1 VIIDL
6 EWEKGSFIMGH
17 AVGKEI
23 FRRLGT
29 KIDNLPLRAPWNKA
43 FFELLKGL
51 YSEKEADVV
60 VKMPY
65 GMSDLNRIAQV
76 TKYESSDLSKIF
88 KGLCSKGLVI
98 DMWINDAYHYMPSP
112 IMIGI
117 FEFSMMRTGKSVDSK
132 ALAHLF
138 KQYLGSDNGAV
149 YALNAK
155 NDNKVSVIRALPHGD
170 AIDASEYME
179 VLDYEK
185 ASGIIESSEKFSI
198 GICSCRHEKLH
209 TGEKKCNVP
218 LEKCSSFGGA
228 ADYLIRNGLAKEVS
242 KSEMLENLAQS
253 VELKLVL
260 CADNIKRNVT
270 FICHCC
276 KDCCNALAG
285 ISKFG
290 YPNTVVTSSFIA
302 KNHPDAC
309 VGCGKCAE
317 ACPVDAI
324 KMIPADRPQTRRK
337 KDAIIDASICLGCGV
352 CALSCNKGA
361 VTLTAREK
369 RVLHPET
376 TFERIIL
383 QSLERG
389 TLQNQIFDNP
399 QSITQKFMRG
409 FVGGF
414 LKLPPVKAALMSD
427 MMRSSFL
434 KAMTFGNR
442 KLGKGWLAEI

>member
-1 VIIDL
+1 
-6 EWEKGSFIMGH
+6 MGH
-17 AVGKEI
+17 TDGKGI
-23 FRRLGT
+23 FRKLGR
-29 KIDNLPLRAPWNKA
+29 KINNLPLRAPWNET
-43 FFELLKGL
+43 FYELLRKL
-51 YSEKEADVV
+51 YSEKEADVL

-65 GMSDLNRIAQV
+65 GLSDLNRVAQV
-76 TKYESSDLSKIF
+76 TKYESSELSKILE
-88 KGLCSKGLVI
+88 GLCSKGLVM
-98 DMWINDAYHYMPSP
+98 DLWINDAYHYMPSP

-117 FEFSMMRTGKSVDSK
+117 FEFTMMRTGESVDSK

-138 KQYLGSDNGAV
+138 NQYLNADNGAL
-149 YALNAK
+149 YATNAK
-155 NDNKVSVIRALPHGD
+155 KGNKVSVIRALPHSD
-170 AIDASEYME
+170 AINPSEYME

-185 ASGIIESSEKFSI
+185 ATSIVESSEKFSI

-209 TGEKKCNVP
+209 IGEKKCEVP
-218 LEKCSSFGGA
+218 LEKCSTFDRA
-228 ADYLIRNGLAKEVS
+228 ADYLIRNKLAREVS

-253 VELKLVL
+253 IEMGLVL
-260 CADNIKRNVT
+260 CADNVKRNVT

-302 KNHPDAC
+302 KNDPDTC
-309 VGCGKCAE
+309 LGCGKCAK
-317 ACPVDAI
+317 ACPIDAI
-324 KMIPADRPQTRRK
+324 KMIPIDKPETKKK

-352 CALSCNKGA
+352 CALNCNNRA
-361 VTLTAREK
+361 VTLVKREK

-376 TFERIIL
+376 TFERVIL

-409 FVGGF
+409 FIGGF
-414 LKLPPVKAALMSD
+414 LRIPPVKATLMSD
-427 MMRSSFL
+427 MLRSSFL
-434 KAMTFGNR
+434 NAIASGVQKQ
-442 KLGKGWLAEI
+442 GKGWITEL

>member
-1 VIIDL
+1 
-6 EWEKGSFIMGH
+6 MGH
-17 AVGKEI
+17 AGGKEI
-23 FRRLGT
+23 FRELGR
-29 KIDNLPLRAPWNKA
+29 KIDGLPMRAPSNET
-43 FFELLKGL
+43 FYELLKSL

-65 GMSDLNRIAQV
+65 GMSDLDRVAQV
-76 TKYESSDLSKIF
+76 TKYERSELQKILE
-88 KGLCSKGLVI
+88 GLCLKGLVM
-98 DMWINDAYHYMPSP
+98 DMWVNEAYHYMPSP

-117 FEFSMMRTGKSVDSK
+117 FEMSMMRTGEGVDSK

-138 KQYLGSDNGAV
+138 QRYMSANNGEL
-149 YALNAK
+149 YGMNAK
-155 NDNKVSVIRALPHGD
+155 KGNQVSVIRALPHKD
-170 AIDASEYME
+170 AINSSEYME

-185 ASGIIESSEKFSI
+185 ATSIIESSEKFSI
-198 GICSCRHEKLH
+198 GLCSCRHEKFHL
-209 TGEKKCNVP
+209 GEKKCGVP
-218 LEKCSSFGGA
+218 LDKCSSFGHA
-228 ADYLIRNGLAKEVS
+228 ADYLIRNKLAKEVS

-253 VELKLVL
+253 IEMKLVL

-302 KNHPDAC
+302 KNHPDTC

-317 ACPVDAI
+317 SCPIDAI
-324 KMIPADRPQTRRK
+324 KMIPIENPQTKKK
-337 KDAIIDASICLGCGV
+337 KDAVVDTSICLGCGV
-352 CALSCNKGA
+352 CALSCKKGA
-361 VTLTAREK
+361 VTLIRREK

-376 TFERIIL
+376 TFERVIL
-383 QSLERG
+383 QCLERG

-399 QSITQKFMRG
+399 KSITQKFMRG

-414 LKLPPVKAALMSD
+414 LRLPPVKAALMSD
-427 MMRSSFL
+427 TLRSSFL
-434 KAMTFGNR
+434 SAMTNGIR
-442 KLGKGWLAEI
+442 KQGKEWLAEM

>member
-1 VIIDL
+1 
-6 EWEKGSFIMGH
+6 MGH
-17 AVGKEI
+17 MDSKNI
-23 FRRLGT
+23 FRKLGR
-29 KIDNLPLRAPWNKA
+29 KIDNLSLRVPWNET
-43 FFELLKGL
+43 FYELLRKL
-51 YSEKEADVV
+51 YSEKEADVL

-65 GMSDLNRIAQV
+65 GLSDLKRVARV
-76 TKYESSDLSKIF
+76 TKYEISELSKILE
-88 KGLCSKGLVI
+88 GLCSKGLVM
-98 DMWINDAYHYMPSP
+98 DLWVNDAYHYMPSP

-117 FEFSMMRTGKSVDSK
+117 FEFTMMRTGEGVDSK

-138 KQYLGSDNGAV
+138 HQYLNTNNGEL
-149 YALNAK
+149 YAMNAK
-155 NDNKVSVIRALPHGD
+155 KGNKVSVIRALPHWD
-170 AIDASEYME
+170 AIDESEYME

-185 ASGIIESSEKFSI
+185 AAGIIESSEKFSV

-209 TGEKKCNVP
+209 VGEKKCDVP
-218 LEKCSSFGGA
+218 LDKCSSFGLA
-228 ADYLIRNGLAKEVS
+228 ADYLIRNKLAKEVS
-242 KSEMLENLAQS
+242 KSEMLENLERS
-253 VELKLVL
+253 IEMKLVL
-260 CADNIKRNVT
+260 CADNVKRNVT

-302 KNHPDAC
+302 KNHPDIC

-317 ACPVDAI
+317 ACPINAI
-324 KMIPADRPQTRRK
+324 KMIPIEKPQTK
-337 KDAIIDASICLGCGV
+337 KIEDAVINTSICLGCGV

-361 VTLTAREK
+361 VSLVRREK

-376 TFERIIL
+376 TFERVIL
-383 QSLERG
+383 QTLERG

-414 LKLPPVKAALMSD
+414 LRLPPVKAALMSD
-427 MMRSSFL
+427 MFRSSFL
-434 KAMTFGNR
+434 NAMVSGVR
-442 KLGKGWLAEI
+442 KQGKEWVTET

>member
-1 VIIDL
+1 
-6 EWEKGSFIMGH
+6 MGH

-23 FRRLGT
+23 FRELGR
-29 KIDNLPLRAPWNKA
+29 KIDSLPLRAPWNEA
-43 FFELLKGL
+43 FYELLKSL

-65 GMSDLNRIAQV
+65 GMSDLDRLAQV
-76 TKYESSDLSKIF
+76 TKYERSELQKILE
-88 KGLCSKGLVI
+88 GLCLKGLVM
-98 DMWINDAYHYMPSP
+98 DMWVKDKYYYMPSP

-117 FEFSMMRTGKSVDSK
+117 FEFSMMRTGEGVDSK

-138 KQYLGSDNGAV
+138 QKYLSANNGELYAV
-149 YALNAK
+149 NAK
-155 NDNKVSVIRALPHGD
+155 GGNRVSVIRALPHKD
-170 AIDASEYME
+170 AINPSEYME

-185 ASGIIESSEKFSI
+185 ATSIIESSEKFSI
-198 GICSCRHEKLH
+198 GLCSCRHEKFHL
-209 TGEKKCNVP
+209 GEKKCEVP
-218 LEKCSSFGGA
+218 LDKCSSFGYA
-228 ADYLIRNGLAKEVS
+228 ADYLIRNKLAKEVS

-253 VELKLVL
+253 IEMKLVL

-285 ISKFG
+285 ISKYG

-302 KNHPDAC
+302 KNYPDTC
-309 VGCGKCAE
+309 VGCGKCSE
-317 ACPVDAI
+317 ACPIDAI
-324 KMIPADRPQTRRK
+324 KMVPIDQPQTKKR
-337 KDAIIDASICLGCGV
+337 KDAVIDTSICLGCGV
-352 CALSCNKGA
+352 CALSCKKDA
-361 VTLTAREK
+361 VSLVKREK

-376 TFERIIL
+376 TFERVIL

-414 LKLPPVKAALMSD
+414 LRLSPVKAALMSD
-427 MMRSSFL
+427 TLRSSFL
-434 KAMTFGNR
+434 NAMINGVR
-442 KLGKGWLAEI
+442 KQGKEWATDL

>member
-1 VIIDL
+1 
-6 EWEKGSFIMGH
+6 MGH
-17 AVGKEI
+17 IDSKGI
-23 FRRLGT
+23 FRKLGR
-29 KIDNLPLRAPWNKA
+29 KIDNLPLRAPWNEA
-43 FFELLKGL
+43 FYELLKGL
-51 YSEKEADVV
+51 YSEKEADVL

-65 GMSDLNRIAQV
+65 GLSDLNRVAKV
-76 TKYESSDLSKIF
+76 TKYESSELQKILE
-88 KGLCSKGLVI
+88 GLCLKGLVM
-98 DMWINDAYHYMPSP
+98 DLWANNTYHYMPSP

-117 FEFSMMRTGKSVDSK
+117 FEFSMMRTGEGVDSK

-138 KQYLGSDNGAV
+138 NQYLNSDNGAI
-149 YALNAK
+149 YAMNAK
-155 NDNKVSVIRALPHGD
+155 KGNQVSVIRALPHWD

-185 ASGIIESSEKFSI
+185 AAGIVESSEKFSI
-198 GICSCRHEKLH
+198 GICSCRHEKFH
-209 TGEKKCNVP
+209 VGEKTCEVP
-218 LEKCSSFGGA
+218 LDKCSSFGRA
-228 ADYLIRNGLAKEVS
+228 ADYLIRNKLAKEVS

-253 VELKLVL
+253 VEMKLVL
-260 CADNIKRNVT
+260 CADNVKRNVT

-302 KNHPDAC
+302 KNDPGTC

-317 ACPVDAI
+317 ACPIDAI
-324 KMIPADRPQTRRK
+324 KMIPIDKPQTKKK
-337 KDAIIDASICLGCGV
+337 KDPVIDASICLGCGV
-352 CALSCNKGA
+352 CSLNCNNRA
-361 VTLTAREK
+361 VTLVKREK

-383 QSLERG
+383 QCLERG

-399 QSITQKFMRG
+399 QSLTQKFMRG

-414 LKLPPVKAALMSD
+414 LRLPPVKAALMSD
-427 MMRSSFL
+427 MLRSSFL
-434 KAMTFGNR
+434 NAMTNGIR
-442 KLGKGWLAEI
+442 KQGKEWVAEM